1 VSQARAVILAGGTM
15 KPVRRDGAPK
25 DDEFVLLA
33 NGNPPCAYALA
44 SHQVAHLQQQLFPTV
59 PAERF
64 AIFECGHVVP
74 PNAFLTLAVPRGP
87 NGLRI
92 HTEFQERGNDA
103 IVDDLA
109 ATVAALVR
117 VIPAGVVCFFPS
129 FAYLQRFVARAQA
142 TTAWAT
148 IQRYKRVRAPEPSPD
163 AWLGSNVG

>member
-1 VSQARAVILAGGTM
+1 L
-15 KPVRRDGAPK
+15 PK
-25 DDEFVLLA
+25 ANLL
-33 NGNPPCAYALA
+33 CVCALA
-44 SHQVAHLQQQLFPTV
+44 PHQVAHLQQQLFPTV

-64 AIFECGHVVP
+64 AVFECGHVVP
-74 PNAFLTLAVPRGP
+74 PDAFLTLAVPRGP

-142 TTAWAT
+142 TAAWAA
-148 IQRYKRVRAPEPSPD
+148 IQRYKRVRAARRWHAAWVD
-163 AWLGSNVG
+163 AAPTGLAV